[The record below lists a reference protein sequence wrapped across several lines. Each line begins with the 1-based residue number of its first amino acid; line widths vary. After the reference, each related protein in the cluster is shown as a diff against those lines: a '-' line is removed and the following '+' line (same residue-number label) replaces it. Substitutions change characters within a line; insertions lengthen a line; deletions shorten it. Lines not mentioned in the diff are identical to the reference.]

1 MDLHIQRPISL
12 SIIYHVRPEV
22 YNKLLETCGKY
33 CYTGLNTWQAL
44 ADNYSHSKLPV
55 DVMQSL
61 LSDHGL
67 LDRVSFSPIEIN
79 EFLYGGH
86 DYMGEK
92 TVRDWSTV
100 YRDLVDAGMKN
111 RGKKDLMDNEVN
123 WVLDGKIIN
132 LEPAEP
138 PVL

>member
-1 MDLHIQRPISL
+1 
-12 SIIYHVRPEV
+12 
-22 YNKLLETCGKY
+22 
-33 CYTGLNTWQAL
+33 
-44 ADNYSHSKLPV
+44 
-55 DVMQSL
+55 MQSL